1 MTLYVQE
8 GKEMDTIAG
17 HVEMD
22 MIAEYASVPID
33 LKRDNTSKPSEVW
46 IISFE
51 IVFKLFPVQN
61 DFICTGGQGDGHDC

>member
-1 MTLYVQE
+1 MFSSKVVLKRFSSSKRLYNYVQE
-8 GKEMDTIAG
+8 GEELDTITG

-22 MIAEYASVPID
+22 TIAEYASVPID

-51 IVFKLFPVQN
+51 IVF
-61 DFICTGGQGDGHDC
+61 